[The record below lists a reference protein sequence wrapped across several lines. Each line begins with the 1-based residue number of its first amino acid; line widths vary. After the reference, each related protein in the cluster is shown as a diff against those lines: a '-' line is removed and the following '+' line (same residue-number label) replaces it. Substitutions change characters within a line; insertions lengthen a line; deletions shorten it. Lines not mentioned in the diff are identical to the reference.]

1 MFGQLLELPQWVSD
15 ASPFQHVPQLPA
27 ADFAVVP
34 LLLLT
39 VLAAALTGAGLVG
52 LRRRDIA

>member
-1 MFGQLLELPQWVSD
+1 VSD